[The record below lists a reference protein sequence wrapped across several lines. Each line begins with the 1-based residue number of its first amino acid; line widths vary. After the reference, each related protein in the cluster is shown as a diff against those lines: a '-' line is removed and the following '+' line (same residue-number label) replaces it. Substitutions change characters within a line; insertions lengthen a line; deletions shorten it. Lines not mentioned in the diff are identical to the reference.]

1 MKSSNFE
8 TDGVEHN
15 VIPPAA
21 QQVVEVP
28 ASMVLQIA
36 TGMEDE
42 YDIAERFHFDRERY
56 DQLKTWPPFQKQIAE
71 KRAELQAQGVTF
83 RIQSAYMAEDLAKD
97 VYKVAKSNEAT
108 FMQKLEA
115 FRTFTKLADLEPKAN
130 AVASTGPA
138 FSISIVLNKE
148 TKNVE
153 SAHVIEQGAGPAD
166 GRLEGAQL
174 VNGVLVRPGGG

>member
-1 MKSSNFE
+1 MKSPPNSE
-8 TDGVEHN
+8 TDQYEHH

-28 ASMVLQIA
+28 AAMILQIA

-56 DQLKTWPPFQKQIAE
+56 DALKKWEPFQKQIAE
-71 KRAELQAQGVTF
+71 KRAELQHNGVTF

-97 VYKVAKSNEAT
+97 VYKLAKSNEST
-108 FMQKLEA
+108 FLQKLEA

-138 FSISIVLNKE
+138 FSITIQLSPPTPQEK
-148 TKNVE
+148 
-153 SAHVIEQGAGPAD
+153 VIDGTAQVDVAELSGP
-166 GRLEGAQL
+166 RL
-174 VNGVLVRPGGG
+174 PT